1 MATNKKSKVERYIQS
16 MSYLR
21 KVHSIYYWKAY
32 YNAKSLTQ
40 AYNMLRAIDPR
51 VIKPYIP
58 DEATQSR
65 AIETTSAYTLNRS
78 HPNRIIKNRKG
89 SYWYG

>member
-1 MATNKKSKVERYIQS
+1 MATNKRSKVERYIQS

-32 YNAKSLTQ
+32 YNAESLTQ

-51 VIKPYIP
+51 VTKPYIP
-58 DEATQSR
+58 DKSTQEKPLNT
-65 AIETTSAYTLNRS
+65 IGAYTLNGGT
-78 HPNRIIKNRKG
+78 PPLIKNKRG
-89 SYWYG
+89 GYSYG